1 MVDRLVEK
9 LLFLTIMF
17 NPSYNPQHFLSDE
30 TRFGKLVDEYLHDF
44 DIFHLAHATELL
56 HYIDPKYLSVEL
68 GGSRPVDLDTWMVV
82 QQNVDAFTLRNA
94 QHFLFLFST
103 TAHLSLT
110 ACLKIEYQYI

>member
-94 QHFLFLFST
+94 QHLIIFIFRCRPPNIDCLF
-103 TAHLSLT
+103 
-110 ACLKIEYQYI
+110 EN